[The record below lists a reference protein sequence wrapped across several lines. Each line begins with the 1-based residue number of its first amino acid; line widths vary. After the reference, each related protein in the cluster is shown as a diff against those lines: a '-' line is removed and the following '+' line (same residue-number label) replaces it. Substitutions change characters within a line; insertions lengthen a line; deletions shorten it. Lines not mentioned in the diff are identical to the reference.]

1 MANQLDDRR
10 DVTLQ
15 GYARQQSWTMPSTT
29 QRPASGDQLID
40 FELPDHNGNRRRL
53 SELVGGDPAVLH
65 FYRGFWRPK
74 DQAQFR
80 GLVQFQDQVE
90 VAYTRM
96 ISVSVD
102 RPEVEAAFRAGIG
115 ARWTFLSDESRE
127 LQAQLGLLE
136 TTDTVHRPYIPTVF
150 TLFPDLKIHTAYNG
164 YWFWGRPT
172 NAELAA
178 DLRAITRTIRADWEA
193 PRR

>member
-1 MANQLDDRR
+1 MPVRWASLSAEGAPPPPLPPPSRVALRR
-10 DVTLQ
+10 APGVDIV
-15 GYARQQSWTMPSTT
+15 
-29 QRPASGDQLID
+29 D

-53 SELVGGDPAVLH
+53 SELVGGDPTILH
-65 FYRGFWRPK
+65 FYRGFWCPK
-74 DQAQFR
+74 DQAHFR
-80 GLVQFQDQVE
+80 GLVQLQDQVE

-102 RPEVEAAFRAGIG
+102 PPEVEAAFRAGIG

-127 LQAQLGLLE
+127 LQAQLELLE
-136 TTDTVHRPYIPTVF
+136 TTDTLHRPYVPTVF
-150 TLFPDLKIHTAYNG
+150 TLYPDLRIHSSYNG

-178 DLRAITRTIRADWEA
+178 DLRAITRAIRVDWEVPA
-193 PRR
+193 R

>member
-1 MANQLDDRR
+1 MKDNTLATMA
-10 DVTLQ
+10 
-15 GYARQQSWTMPSTT
+15 SST
-29 QRPASGDQLID
+29 QRLAAGDHFVD

-53 SELVGGDPAVLH
+53 SELVGGDPTILQ
-65 FYRGFWRPK
+65 FYRGFWCPK
-74 DQAQFR
+74 DQASFR
-80 GLVQFQDQVE
+80 ELVRLQDQVE

-102 RPEVEAAFRAGIG
+102 PPEVEAAFRAGIG
-115 ARWTFLSDESRE
+115 GRWTFLSDESRE

-136 TTDTVHRPYIPTVF
+136 TTDTVHRPYVPTVF
-150 TLFPDLKIHTAYNG
+150 TLYPDLKIHSAYNG

-178 DLRAITRTIRADWEA
+178 DLRAITRAVRSDWEVPA
-193 PRR
+193 R